1 MFVEI
6 NNRFVSR
13 FNLFFMAVIWF
24 CRNLVLSCY
33 RTALL
38 IECFGRR
45 QAMGFKRVL
54 IANRGEIALRILRT
68 LRDMGIEAA
77 IIHGREDRLSLPVQ
91 MADIAYPNY
100 RANPLDSYLDIE
112 AVIQAAKELGCD
124 AVHPGYGFLAE
135 NAAFVAR
142 LEEEGITFI
151 GPASGVITLLGDK
164 IEARAAM
171 EAAGLPTAKGS
182 SEPISSAEVASALA
196 DEIGYPVIIKA
207 AAGGGGIGMQIVQ
220 KADEFE
226 SALKLC
232 QSRAKSAFGDERVF
246 VEKYIQGAQ
255 HVEFQVLG
263 DGKKAIHFGER
274 FCSIQRRH
282 QKLVEEGPWLTDE
295 KRAEI
300 GDLVCKG
307 AESVGYKGLA
317 TFEFLRD
324 ANGDFYFLEVN
335 PRVQVEHT
343 VTELITG
350 FNLVELGIRVAQ
362 GEALPLKQEDIA
374 WRGHAIQCRLNAE
387 DPREFVPS
395 PGRLWECH
403 FPSGFGIRCDTHAHP
418 GYEMPG
424 CFDSLLAKLLVW
436 GHNREDA
443 VRRMKT
449 ALDETMITGVEHLI
463 PLHRRIMDEED
474 FNNGD
479 ITIQYI
485 DMHQELLG

>member
-1 MFVEI
+1 
-6 NNRFVSR
+6 
-13 FNLFFMAVIWF
+13 
-24 CRNLVLSCY
+24 
-33 RTALL
+33 
-38 IECFGRR
+38 
-45 QAMGFKRVL
+45 MGFKRVL

-77 IIHGREDRLSLPVQ
+77 IIHGREDRLSLPVRF
-91 MADIAYPNY
+91 ADIAYANY
-100 RANPLDSYLDIE
+100 KQNPLDSYLDIE
-112 AVIQAAKELGCD
+112 SVIKAAKEMGCD

-135 NAAFVAR
+135 NATFVRR
-142 LEEEGITFI
+142 LKEEGITFI
-151 GPASGVITLLGDK
+151 GPSSDVITLLGDK

-182 SEPISSAEVASALA
+182 SESISDAAVASELAEV
-196 DEIGYPVIIKA
+196 IGYPVIIKA
-207 AAGGGGIGMQIVQ
+207 AAGGGGIGMQIVEESS
-220 KADEFE
+220 EFE
-226 SALKLC
+226 NALKLC
-232 QSRAKSAFGDERVF
+232 QSRARSAFGDERVF

-255 HVEFQVLG
+255 HIEFQVLG

-282 QKLVEEGPWLTDE
+282 QKLVEEGPWLSDE
-295 KRAEI
+295 KREEI
-300 GDLVCKG
+300 GALVCKG

-350 FNLVELGIRVAQ
+350 HNLVELGIRVAQ
-362 GEALPLKQEDIA
+362 GEPLPLEQKDIVL
-374 WRGHAIQCRLNAE
+374 RGHAIQCRLNAE
-387 DPREFVPS
+387 DPRNFIPS

-403 FPSGFGIRCDTHAHP
+403 FPSGYGIRVDTHAYP

-436 GHNREDA
+436 GKDRDDA
-443 VRRMKT
+443 VKRMRT
-449 ALDETMITGVEHLI
+449 ALDETTISGVEHLI
-463 PLHRRIMDEED
+463 PLHRRIMDEAD
-474 FNNGD
+474 FLQKD

>member
-1 MFVEI
+1 
-6 NNRFVSR
+6 
-13 FNLFFMAVIWF
+13 
-24 CRNLVLSCY
+24 
-33 RTALL
+33 
-38 IECFGRR
+38 
-45 QAMGFKRVL
+45 MGFKRVL

-100 RANPLDSYLDIE
+100 RTNPLDSYLDIE
-112 AVIQAAKELGCD
+112 AVVQAAKELECD

-255 HVEFQVLG
+255 HVEFQVLA
-263 DGKKAIHFGER
+263 DGKNAIHFGER

-324 ANGDFYFLEVN
+324 ANGEFYFLEVN

-350 FNLVELGIRVAQ
+350 HNLVELGIRVAQ
-362 GEALPLKQEDIA
+362 GEALPLKQEDIT

-436 GHNREDA
+436 GRDREDA

>member
-1 MFVEI
+1 
-6 NNRFVSR
+6 
-13 FNLFFMAVIWF
+13 
-24 CRNLVLSCY
+24 
-33 RTALL
+33 
-38 IECFGRR
+38 
-45 QAMGFKRVL
+45 MGFKRVL

-77 IIHGREDRLSLPVQ
+77 IIHGKEDRLSLPV
-91 MADIAYPNY
+91 MMSDVAYPNY
-100 RANPLDSYLDIE
+100 KANPLDSYLDIE
-112 AVIQAAKELGCD
+112 SVVNAAKELQCD

-135 NAAFVAR
+135 NAKFVQR
-142 LEEEGITFI
+142 LTEEGITFI
-151 GPASGVITLLGDK
+151 GPSADVITLLGDK

-182 SEPISSAEVASALA
+182 SEPISDEKVASELA

-207 AAGGGGIGMQIVQ
+207 AAGGGGIGMQIVEEESQ
-220 KADEFE
+220 FA

-232 QSRAKSAFGDERVF
+232 MSRAKSAFGDERVF

-255 HVEFQVLG
+255 HVEFQVLA
-263 DGKKAIHFGER
+263 DGVNAIHFGER

-300 GDLVCKG
+300 GELVCRG

-324 ANGDFYFLEVN
+324 SNGDFYFLEVN

-350 FNLVELGIRVAQ
+350 YNLVELGIRVAQ
-362 GEALPLKQEDIA
+362 GESLPLKQENIK

-387 DPREFVPS
+387 DPKEFIPS
-395 PGRLWECH
+395 PGKLWDCH
-403 FPSGFGIRCDTHAHP
+403 FPSGYGIRCDTHAHP

-424 CFDSLLAKLLVW
+424 CFDSLLAKLLTW
-436 GHNREDA
+436 GHDREDA
-443 VRRMKT
+443 IRRMRT
-449 ALDETMITGVEHLI
+449 ALDETQITGVQHLI
-463 PLHRRIMDEED
+463 PLHRRIMDEQD
-474 FNNGD
+474 FIDRN

-485 DMHQELLG
+485 DNHQELLG